1 MQAGFPLR
9 RSLHSIKT
17 NGEIWTAVTADSE
30 TGTGITEH
38 GDADAGTLA
47 VASLGTGDVGVSPQ
61 GAPHYVKNNG
71 KLAADILLVFTGAA
85 DSGIDLAGVL
95 GS

>member
-1 MQAGFPLR
+1 M
-9 RSLHSIKT
+9 
-17 NGEIWTAVTADSE
+17 
-30 TGTGITEH
+30 
-38 GDADAGTLA
+38 
-47 VASLGTGDVGVSPQ
+47 ASLGTGDVGVSPQ

-71 KLAADILLVFTGAA
+71 KLAADILMVFTGAA

>member
-1 MQAGFPLR
+1 MQAGVPLPG
-9 RSLHSIKT
+9 SLHSVKINSKL
-17 NGEIWTAVTADSE
+17 WTGVTADSE
-30 TGTGITEH
+30 TGTDITEQR
-38 GDADAGTLA
+38 DASAGTLA
-47 VASLGTGDVGVSPQ
+47 VATLGTGDVGMSPQ

-85 DSGIDLAGVL
+85 DSGTDLAGVL

>member
-1 MQAGFPLR
+1 MRGG
-9 RSLHSIKT
+9 SHI
-17 NGEIWTAVTADSE
+17 
-30 TGTGITEH
+30 
-38 GDADAGTLA
+38 LA

-71 KLAADILLVFTGAA
+71 KLAADILMVFTGAA

>member
-1 MQAGFPLR
+1 MA
-9 RSLHSIKT
+9 T
-17 NGEIWTAVTADSE
+17 
-30 TGTGITEH
+30 
-38 GDADAGTLA
+38 
-47 VASLGTGDVGVSPQ
+47 LGTGDVGVSPQ